1 MTTDPAHAPF
11 DGLAGLY
18 AVGAL
23 NADDRRA
30 FEEHIELCR
39 GCVDEVMSLLPVA
52 HVLTRAVPYHDPPPR
67 LRARVIQAITGAP
80 PAAPVDDLPLQRPSD
95 PMDKPRQ
102 KGGGVGRALFNLAAV
117 LCLVAAGGLG
127 WYASQQVNLARALEE
142 NRDAANQRAILA
154 ELQVATAQQVTRES
168 SQRADILAAGDLVT
182 MTLAGQPAAPDA
194 SARIHWSADHG
205 AVLTA
210 TGLPPVPAGQTYHLW
225 FVPAASPVSG
235 GPLTLDDGD
244 AGRIFAAV
252 QAPDGVTVPV
262 PMAVT
267 LEPDVVGE
275 APSGEVYLLGRPN

>member
-1 MTTDPAHAPF
+1 MTIAPF

-80 PAAPVDDLPLQRPSD
+80 PAAPVDHLPLQRPSD
-95 PMDKPRQ
+95 PIDKPRQ
-102 KGGGVGRALFNLAAV
+102 QGGGVGRALFNLAAV

-142 NRDAANQRAILA
+142 NLDAANQRAILA
-154 ELQVATAQQVTRES
+154 ELQVASAQQVARES

-182 MTLAGQPAAPDA
+182 MTLAGQPAAPDGE
-194 SARIHWSADHG
+194 RADPLERRPRCRADRDG
-205 AVLTA
+205 
-210 TGLPPVPAGQTYHLW
+210 PPSG
-225 FVPAASPVSG
+225 SG
-235 GPLTLDDGD
+235 GPDLPPL
-244 AGRIFAAV
+244 V
-252 QAPDGVTVPV
+252 
-262 PMAVT
+262 
-267 LEPDVVGE
+267 
-275 APSGEVYLLGRPN
+275 RPGGKPRQRRSARA